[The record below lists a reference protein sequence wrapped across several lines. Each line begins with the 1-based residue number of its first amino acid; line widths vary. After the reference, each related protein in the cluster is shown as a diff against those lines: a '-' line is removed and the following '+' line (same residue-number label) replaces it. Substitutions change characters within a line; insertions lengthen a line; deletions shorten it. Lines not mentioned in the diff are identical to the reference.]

1 MESNLWD
8 HFKDLEEPRRLTHIL
23 HPARNIIYI
32 SFAAILCGMRGWEDI
47 EDFGEE
53 RREFFEKR
61 LDLSNGIPSHD
72 TFDRFFQLVD
82 KDSFNRCFMS
92 WVSSVAREVEGQ
104 TVSIDG
110 KTIRCASK
118 MSDDA
123 LPIHIL
129 SAWAD
134 ENRMVIAQLQL
145 DWQEGK
151 DKQENEI
158 VAVPKLID
166 MMNIKGAV
174 VTADAISTQTAIAE
188 KIVDKGADYVLSV
201 KDNQPTLRS
210 DIERYFDRHPD
221 LPFKEKTDFGHGRVE
236 TRRCTL
242 SEDLSYLA
250 DPGRW
255 KGLAAIA
262 KIHSERLNKRT
273 GETTE
278 EDRYFI
284 TTLTDTERVMNAVR
298 SHWGVESM
306 HWMLDMDFDE
316 DHSAKRARNAAAN
329 FSAACKIAM
338 ALLSHDGY
346 DHGKKKLSIRRK
358 MNKAILN
365 QGYLEHLL
373 SRL

>member
-1 MESNLWD
+1 MESSLWN
-8 HFKDLEEPRRLTHIL
+8 HFKDLDEPRRLTHIL
-23 HPARNIIYI
+23 HPACNIIYI
-32 SFAAILCGMRGWEDI
+32 TFAAILCGLRGWEDI
-47 EDFGEE
+47 ADFGEE

-82 KDSFNRCFMS
+82 KESFNRCFMS
-92 WVSSVAREVEGQ
+92 WVSSVAQEAEGE
-104 TVSIDG
+104 TVCIDG

-134 ENRMVIAQLQL
+134 QNRMVIAQLQL
-145 DWQEGK
+145 EWQEGK

-158 VAVPKLID
+158 IAVPKLLD
-166 MMNIKGAV
+166 MLDIAGNV

-188 KIVDKGADYVLSV
+188 KIVEKDADYVLSV
-201 KDNQPTLRS
+201 KD
-210 DIERYFDRHPD
+210 
-221 LPFKEKTDFGHGRVE
+221 GRVE

-242 SEDLSYLA
+242 STNLSYLA

-255 KGLAAIA
+255 KGLAAIV

-273 GETTE
+273 GVTTR

-284 TTLTDTERVMNAVR
+284 TTLKDTERVMNAVR

-306 HWMLDMDFDE
+306 HWMLDMDFGE
-316 DHSAKRARNAAAN
+316 DHSAKRALNAAAN
-329 FSAACKIAM
+329 FNAACKIALN
-338 ALLSHDGY
+338 LLAHDGF
-346 DHGKKKLSIRRK
+346 DHGKKKLSIKRK
-358 MNKAILN
+358 MLKAMLN
-365 QGYLEHLL
+365 QKYLEHLL

>member
-1 MESNLWD
+1 MRVE
-8 HFKDLEEPRRLTHIL
+8 
-23 HPARNIIYI
+23 
-32 SFAAILCGMRGWEDI
+32 GMEDI
-47 EDFGEE
+47 ADFGEE

-82 KDSFNRCFMS
+82 KESFNRCFMS
-92 WVSSVAREVEGQ
+92 WVSSVAQEAEGE
-104 TVSIDG
+104 TVCIDG

-134 ENRMVIAQLQL
+134 QNRMVIAQLQL
-145 DWQEGK
+145 EWQEGK

-158 VAVPKLID
+158 IAVPKLLD
-166 MMNIKGAV
+166 MLDIAGNV

-188 KIVDKGADYVLSV
+188 KIVEKDADYVLSV
-201 KDNQPTLRS
+201 KDNQPTLHS

-221 LPFKEKTDFGHGRVE
+221 LPFRETVDFGHGRVE

-242 SEDLSYLA
+242 STNLSYLA

-255 KGLAAIA
+255 KGLAAIV

-273 GETTE
+273 GVTTR

-284 TTLTDTERVMNAVR
+284 TTLKDTERVMNAVR

-306 HWMLDMDFDE
+306 HWMLDMDFGE
-316 DHSAKRARNAAAN
+316 DHSAKRALNAAAN
-329 FSAACKIAM
+329 FNAACKIALN
-338 ALLSHDGY
+338 LLAHDGF
-346 DHGKKKLSIRRK
+346 DHGKKKLSIKRK
-358 MNKAILN
+358 MLKAMLN
-365 QGYLEHLL
+365 QKYLEHLL

>member
-1 MESNLWD
+1 MESNLWN
-8 HFKDLEEPRRLTHIL
+8 HFKDLDDPRRITHIL
-23 HPARNIIYI
+23 HPVRNIIYI
-32 SFAAILCGMRGWEDI
+32 TFAAILCGLRGWEDI
-47 EDFGEE
+47 ADFGNE
-53 RREFFEKR
+53 RIEFFEKR

-82 KDSFNRCFMS
+82 KESFNRCFMS
-92 WVSSVAREVEGQ
+92 WVSSVAQGVEGE

-158 VAVPKLID
+158 VAVPKFLD
-166 MMNIKGAV
+166 MLDIAGNV

-188 KIVDKGADYVLSV
+188 KIVDKEADYVLSV
-201 KDNQPTLRS
+201 KDNQPTLHS
-210 DIERYFDRHPD
+210 DIKRYFDRHPD
-221 LPFKEKTDFGHGRVE
+221 LPFREVVDFGHGRVE

-242 SEDLSYLA
+242 STDLSYLIE
-250 DPGRW
+250 PGRW

-262 KIHSERLNKRT
+262 KIHSKRENKRT
-273 GETTE
+273 GVATE

-284 TTLTDTERVMNAVR
+284 TTLTDTKRVMNAVR

-306 HWMLDMDFDE
+306 HWMLDMDFGE
-316 DHSAKRARNAAAN
+316 DRSAKRALNAAAN
-329 FSAACKIAM
+329 FNVACKIALN
-338 ALLSHDGY
+338 LLANDGF
-346 DHGKKKLSIRRK
+346 DHGKKKLSIKRK
-358 MNKAILN
+358 MLKAMLN
-365 QGYLEHLL
+365 QKYLEHLL

>member
-8 HFKDLEEPRRLTHIL
+8 HFKNLEEPHRLTHIL
-23 HPARNIIYI
+23 
-32 SFAAILCGMRGWEDI
+32 
-47 EDFGEE
+47 
-53 RREFFEKR
+53 
-61 LDLSNGIPSHD
+61 
-72 TFDRFFQLVD
+72 FFQLVD

-92 WVSSVAREVEGQ
+92 WVSSVAREVEGR

-166 MMNIKGAV
+166 MLNIKGAV
-174 VTADAISTQTAIAE
+174 VTADAIGTQT
-188 KIVDKGADYVLSV
+188 
-201 KDNQPTLRS
+201 
-210 DIERYFDRHPD
+210 
-221 LPFKEKTDFGHGRVE
+221 
-236 TRRCTL
+236 
-242 SEDLSYLA
+242 
-250 DPGRW
+250 
-255 KGLAAIA
+255 AIA

-273 GETTE
+273 GETTR

-284 TTLTDTERVMNAVR
+284 TTLTDTERMMNAVR
-298 SHWGVESM
+298 SHWDVESM
-306 HWMLDMDFDE
+306 HWMLDMDFGE
-316 DHSAKRARNAAAN
+316 DHSAKRACNAAAN
-329 FSAACKIAM
+329 FNATCKT
-338 ALLSHDGY
+338 ALNLQHTSTPRAVGVF
-346 DHGKKKLSIRRK
+346 
-358 MNKAILN
+358 
-365 QGYLEHLL
+365 
-373 SRL
+373 

>member
-1 MESNLWD
+1 MEIRLFD
-8 HFKDLEEPRRLTHIL
+8 HFKDLKDPRRLTHVL

-32 SFAAILCGMRGWEDI
+32 AFAAILCGMRTWEDI
-47 EDFGEE
+47 EDFGNE

-72 TFDRFFQLVD
+72 TFDRFFQIID
-82 KDSFNRCFMS
+82 
-92 WVSSVAREVEGQ
+92 REVFAECFASWASAVVRETGGG

-118 MSDDA
+118 MSADA
-123 LPIHIL
+123 LPVHIL

-134 ENRMVIAQLQL
+134 ESRMVIAQLQL
-145 DWQEGK
+145 EWQEGK

-158 VAVPKLID
+158 VAIPKLLDSLDIA
-166 MMNIKGAV
+166 GSV
-174 VTADAISTQTAIAE
+174 VTIDAIGTQVDIAG
-188 KIVDKGADYVLSV
+188 KIVEKGADYVLSV
-201 KDNQPTLRS
+201 KNNQPTLHS
-210 DIERYFDRHPD
+210 DIGRYFDRNPG
-221 LPFKEKTDFGHGRVE
+221 LPFHETTDFGHGRLE

-242 SEDLSYLA
+242 STDLSYLA

-255 KGLAAIA
+255 RGIAAIA
-262 KIHSERLNKRT
+262 KVHSERLVKST
-273 GETTE
+273 GEKTE

-284 TTLTDTERVMNAVR
+284 TTLTDAERASRAVR

-306 HWMLDMDFDE
+306 HWVLDMDFDE
-316 DHSAKRARNAAAN
+316 DHSAKRAKNAAAN

-338 ALLSHDGY
+338 ALLSNDGY

-365 QGYLEHLL
+365 QRYLEHLL
-373 SRL
+373 DRI